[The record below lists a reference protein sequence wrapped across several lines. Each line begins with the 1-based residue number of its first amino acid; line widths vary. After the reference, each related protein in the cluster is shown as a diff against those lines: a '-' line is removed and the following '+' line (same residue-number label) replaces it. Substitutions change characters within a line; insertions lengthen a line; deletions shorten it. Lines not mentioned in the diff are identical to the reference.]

1 MKWTTTVLAITLAL
15 AGAIG
20 YTQTPDSP
28 ANARQFVDLDHVVAV
43 INGDVLLES
52 DVDEEMHFAALEPFQ
67 ANTGDDSRQSAMSR
81 LINRD
86 LIVQQMKEQQQVS
99 VNISDTDVEKSL
111 AELRAHLPACVKY
124 DCTTTKGWNSF
135 LAENDL
141 TNLEVKEHWKQRL
154 AILQFIDQRF
164 RAGIRISHESI
175 DDYYAKSVVP
185 AFEKQHEPAPA
196 LNDVSARIQEVLL
209 QQQVNGL
216 LQDWLRSLRDEGSV
230 QILDPAFRPAA
241 GAAGS
246 NAGEEE

>member
-1 MKWTTTVLAITLAL
+1 MRWTAFAAITLAL
-15 AGAIG
+15 AGASEHA
-20 YTQTPDSP
+20 QTPGSSSG
-28 ANARQFVDLDHVVAV
+28 ARQFVSLDHVVAL

-52 DVDEEMHFAALEPFQ
+52 DVDEELHFAALEPFQ
-67 ANTGDDSRQSAMSR
+67 ANTGDDTRQSAMSR

-99 VNISDTDVEKSL
+99 VNISDADVEKSL
-111 AELRAHLPACVKY
+111 AELRGHLPACARY
-124 DCTTTKGWNSF
+124 DCTTTNGWNSF

-141 TNLEVKEHWKQRL
+141 TNQEVEEHWKQRL

-164 RAGIRISHESI
+164 RSGIRISHESI

-185 AFEKQHEPAPA
+185 AFEKQHEHAPP

-216 LQDWLRSLRDEGSV
+216 LRDWLRSLRDEGSV
-230 QILDPAFRPAA
+230 QILDPAYQPAA

-246 NAGEEE
+246 DAGEEE